1 MNVKAKGVVC
11 AAVSAVSYGLNP
23 LCALYLYRD
32 GMNAGSVLFYRFAFA
47 ALLLGLLMAV
57 QRKSFRLTP
66 HEGLVL
72 TVLGLIFAVSSL
84 TYFVSFH
91 YIAAGIAAT
100 IVFMY
105 PVLVALI
112 MALCFKERLSG
123 PMLLAI
129 ALTLLGIGLLYRGD
143 GAGGLSPVGVGLALV
158 SALTYALYIVVV
170 NRSTLVMSSV
180 KLTFYALLVC
190 LMAIALFS
198 LATGAPLQGLPTPR
212 AWCFAL
218 LLGLVPTVISLVTM
232 AVAIRCIG
240 STPTAILGALE
251 PVTALVVGVAV
262 FSEVFTPVQGLG
274 IGAIL
279 LAVFL
284 VIAGKSVRRPVLLSR
299 VLRAGRFVWKHWRWR

>member
-47 ALLLGLLMAV
+47 ALLLGLLMAA

-198 LATGAPLQGLPTPR
+198 LATGAPLQELPTPR

-279 LAVFL
+279 LAVLL
-284 VIAGKSVRRPVLLSR
+284 VIAGKSLRRPVLLSR

>member
-279 LAVFL
+279 LAVLL